1 MRPGVRPETYTRSV
15 LSLIPISDANPT
27 RRFPIITVL
36 LIALNL
42 VAFFQTPGLGS
53 GGEAAVYF
61 FEKAPLPCQIENDCP
76 AGVDF
81 GAGGPVV
88 EIPERTL
95 PELLGSIVF
104 STFLHGG
111 FLHIAGNLLFLWV
124 FGNNI
129 EDFLGRLKYLL
140 FYLAGGI
147 AASLAHMYTHLDD
160 VIPSVGASGAV
171 AAVMGAYLLLY
182 PKAKVRVLVL
192 FILITM
198 IELSAMVV
206 LIMWFVY
213 QFFIGA
219 QELSGATEVAW
230 MAHVGGFVFGLV
242 GIWLLGG
249 RPHQPPPRWQHGFA
263 R

>member
-1 MRPGVRPETYTRSV
+1 M

-27 RRFPIITVL
+27 RRFPVVTVL
-36 LIALNL
+36 LIILNIA
-42 VAFFQTPGLGS
+42 AFFQTPGLGM
-53 GGEAAVYF
+53 GAEAAVYF
-61 FEKAPLPCQIENDCP
+61 YENAPLPCQIESRCP
-76 AGVDF
+76 EGVEF
-81 GAGGPVV
+81 GRGGPVV
-88 EIPERTL
+88 EIPKRTI

-111 FLHIAGNLLFLWV
+111 FMHIAGNLLFLWV

-129 EDFLGRLKYLL
+129 EDFLGHIKYLL

-182 PKAKVRVLVL
+182 PRAKVRVLVL

-198 IELSAMVV
+198 IELSAVVV
-206 LIMWFVY
+206 LIMWFIY

-230 MAHVGGFVFGLV
+230 MAHVGGFVFGFV

-249 RPHQPPPRWQHGFA
+249 RPHRPPPGWQRAFV

>member
-1 MRPGVRPETYTRSV
+1 M

-27 RRFPIITVL
+27 KRFPIVTVL
-36 LIALNL
+36 LILLNIA
-42 VAFFQTPGLGS
+42 AFFQTPGLGT

-61 FEKAPLPCQIENDCP
+61 YEKAPLPCQIENVCP
-76 AGVDF
+76 AGVEF
-81 GAGGPVV
+81 GQGGPVV
-88 EIPERTL
+88 EIPERSL

-111 FLHIAGNLLFLWV
+111 FMHIAGNLLFLWV

-129 EDFLGRLKYLL
+129 EDFLGRIKYLL

-160 VIPSVGASGAV
+160 VVPSVGASGAV

-182 PKAKVRVLVL
+182 PKAKIRVLVL

-198 IELSAMVV
+198 IELSAIAV
-206 LIMWFVY
+206 LVMWFIY

-219 QELSGATEVAW
+219 QELTGATNVAW
-230 MAHVGGFVFGLV
+230 MAHVGGFVFGFIA
-242 GIWLLGG
+242 IWLLGG
-249 RPHQPPPRWQHGFA
+249 RPHKPPSQWQRAFA

>member
-1 MRPGVRPETYTRSV
+1 MPTCETYTRPV

-27 RRFPIITVL
+27 RRFPVVTVL
-36 LIALNL
+36 LILLNIA
-42 VAFFQTPGLGS
+42 AFFQTPGLGS
-53 GGEAAVYF
+53 GPDAAVYF
-61 FEKAPLPCQIENDCP
+61 YENAPIPCQLEDTCP
-76 AGVDF
+76 PGVQF
-81 GAGGPVV
+81 GPGGPVV
-88 EIPERTL
+88 DVPERTL
-95 PELLGSIVF
+95 GGVLASIVF

-129 EDFLGRLKYLL
+129 EDFLGRIKYLL
-140 FYLAGGI
+140 FYVAGGI

-182 PKAKVRVLVL
+182 PRAKVKVLVI
-192 FILITM
+192 FIFITM
-198 IELSAMVV
+198 IELSALAV
-206 LIMWFVY
+206 LVMWFIY

-230 MAHVGGFVFGLV
+230 MAHVGGFVFGFI
-242 GIWLLGG
+242 GILLLGG
-249 RPHQPPPRWQHGFA
+249 RPHRPPSRWQGA
-263 R
+263 YN